1 MMTVFVQE
9 CALGSANGLRV
20 AIKDS
25 IDIQGMPTRMGSAA
39 LAQAEPAVEHAEVV
53 ARLLK
58 AGCHIVGKTNLHEF
72 AFGVSG
78 INAVFGTP
86 LNHRYPDLV
95 PGGSSSGSAAAVAAG
110 DADIALGTDTGG
122 SVRVPAAC
130 CGVYGF
136 KPSFGRV
143 SRRGVWPAHTSLDCV
158 GPFAADL
165 ARLERA
171 QALIDPTFEAVPF
184 SGELRIGL
192 VSVEADAA
200 IARGVADYV
209 AASGSDVSRIE
220 LPLLEAA
227 FDAGLAVIN
236 AEAWDAF
243 GAHVETG
250 RVGADVAARLR
261 NAASTG
267 ARDLAEAER
276 VRRDFRA
283 QVDALLAGYSVLV
296 MPTLPNFPLRLAE
309 AQAGKTDIR
318 STALVRPFNL
328 SGHPA
333 LTLPLEIDGLPA
345 GIQLIGRLDGDAQ
358 LFAAARELERRVAEH
373 NNKQQ
378 RSA

>member
-1 MMTVFVQE
+1 MTVFVQE
-9 CALGSANGLRV
+9 CALGSADGLRV

-25 IDIQGMPTRMGSAA
+25 IDIQGMPTRLGSAA
-39 LAQAEPAVEHAEVV
+39 FAQAAPAVEHAEVV
-53 ARLLK
+53 ARLLE

-122 SVRVPAAC
+122 SIRVPAAC

-136 KPSFGRV
+136 KPTFERV
-143 SRRGVWPAHTSLDCV
+143 SRQGVWPARTSLDCV
-158 GPFAADL
+158 GPFAASL
-165 ARLERA
+165 AQLELT
-171 QALIDPTFEAVPF
+171 QAWIDPAFETESF
-184 SGELRIGL
+184 GGELSIGL
-192 VSVEADAA
+192 VSVQANAA
-200 IARGVADYV
+200 ICTGVANYV
-209 AASGSDVSRIE
+209 AASGCDVASVE
-220 LPLLEAA
+220 LPLLEDA
-227 FDAGLAVIN
+227 FGAGLAVIN
-236 AEAWDAF
+236 AEAWGAF
-243 GAHVETG
+243 GAYIETG
-250 RVGADVAARLR
+250 LVGADVAARLK

-267 ARDLAEAER
+267 VQDLAEAEQ

-283 QVDALLAGYSVLV
+283 EVDAMLTRYSVLV
-296 MPTLPNFPLRLAE
+296 MPTLPNFPLRLAD
-309 AQAGKTDIR
+309 ALAGKTDIR

-333 LTLPLEIDGLPA
+333 LTLPLEIDGQPA
-345 GIQLIGRLDGDAQ
+345 GIQLVGRHGDDAR
-358 LFAAARELERRVAEH
+358 LFAVARELERRVAER

>member
-1 MMTVFVQE
+1 MTVFVQE
-9 CALGSANGLRV
+9 CALGSANGLRI

-39 LAQAEPAVEHAEVV
+39 FAQASPAAEHAEVV
-53 ARLLK
+53 ARLLE
-58 AGCHIVGKTNLHEF
+58 AGCRIVGKTNLHEF

-136 KPSFGRV
+136 KPSFDRV
-143 SRRGVWPAHTSLDCV
+143 SRRGVWPARTSLDCV
-158 GPFAADL
+158 GPFATDL
-165 ARLERA
+165 AQLELA
-171 QALIDPTFEAVPF
+171 QSWIDPTFEAMPLE
-184 SGELRIGL
+184 GELSIGL
-192 VSVEADAA
+192 VAVDANA
-200 IARGVADYV
+200 SICQAVADYV
-209 AASGSDVSRIE
+209 AASGCDVTRVE

-227 FDAGLAVIN
+227 FGAGLAVIN
-236 AEAWDAF
+236 AEAWGAF
-243 GAHVETG
+243 GAYVDTG
-250 RVGADVAARLR
+250 LVGADVAARLQ

-267 ARDLAEAER
+267 AQELAEAEQ

-283 QVDALLAGYSVLV
+283 EVDAMLARYSVLV

-333 LTLPLEIDGLPA
+333 LTLPLEIGGLPA
-345 GIQLIGRLDGDAQ
+345 GIQLIGRLGDDAQ
-358 LFAAARELERRVAEH
+358 LFAVARELERRVAEH
-373 NNKQQ
+373 NNKHQ